1 MNSPSAFS
9 PPPRRAGLLLLAACL
24 ACVPLALPAA
34 EAFKLA
40 PEQERA
46 LDAARK
52 GFGKAKKLQAEVE
65 RQFALA
71 PETNRVAVALAL
83 AEFTAAKWP
92 DDAPDSL
99 GRLVQLLPA
108 QAVPLLT
115 AALKAAPKAAR
126 PLVSAAMSA
135 SPASTVA
142 LVGAAVQIAPAERAG
157 IFEAA
162 SWRVPKELKP
172 QLEQL
177 KASLPPGATEPPL
190 KARLPQRPGAP

>member
-1 MNSPSAFS
+1 MNSPSAGLPLF
-9 PPPRRAGLLLLAACL
+9 RRAGLLLAACL
-24 ACVPLALPAA
+24 AFAPLAPPAA
-34 EAFKLA
+34 EAFKLS
-40 PEQERA
+40 PDQERA

-65 RQFALA
+65 RQFSLA

-83 AEFTAAKWP
+83 AAFTAAKWP

-108 QAVPLLT
+108 HAVPLMS
-115 AALKAAPKAAR
+115 AALRAAPKAAR
-126 PLVSAAMSA
+126 PLASAAMSA
-135 SPASTVA
+135 SPANTVA
-142 LVGAAVQIAPAERAG
+142 LAGAAVQIAPAERAG

-162 SWRVPKELKP
+162 AWRVPNELKP

-177 KASLPPGATEPPL
+177 KASLPPGSTEAPL